1 MVKRSVALAA
11 FRGGEFLAAQ
21 LDSILNQSLPPDE
34 IILSDDSPD
43 EATRQAVAPQ
53 LAAHPE
59 IRYVRNPVPLGPDRN
74 FEQAISMTTGDLIFL
89 ADQDDVWKPEKIPR
103 WPAGRSFANCIRHI
117 GWAAA
122 SILFTKPA
130 NTRTHFWISFPRW
143 R

>member
-89 ADQDDVWKPEKIPR
+89 ADQDDVWLPR
-103 WPAGRSFANCIRHI
+103 TDGCTYRPTA
-117 GWAAA
+117 
-122 SILFTKPA
+122 
-130 NTRTHFWISFPRW
+130 
-143 R
+143 